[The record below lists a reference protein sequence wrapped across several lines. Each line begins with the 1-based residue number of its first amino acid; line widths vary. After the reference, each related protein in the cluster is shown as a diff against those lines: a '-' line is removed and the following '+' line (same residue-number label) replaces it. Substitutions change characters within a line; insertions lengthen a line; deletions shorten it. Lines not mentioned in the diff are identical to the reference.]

1 MSIKVLRLCPAIE
14 NWVIGEN
21 PNAIKC
27 DPPNGLPR
35 HATFWDYGSLRF
47 GAIHAMASHR

>member
-1 MSIKVLRLCPAIE
+1 MFITVLRLCPAIE
-14 NWVIGEN
+14 NWVNGED
-21 PNAIKC
+21 PNANKC

-35 HATFWDYGSLRF
+35 HATFCDSGSLRF